1 MNEIINLHFE
11 DAPCRTVVIDGARW
25 WVGKDVCAIL
35 GYKNETDA
43 MKYHCRGVAKFY
55 PISDRLGREQDARII
70 SLPDVYRLISGSKL
84 PAAVRFEA
92 WIYET
97 VLPEI
102 NKNGSYV
109 PEHLKERASLQKR
122 ELYNLLER
130 SEKSLRFLTAERDHL
145 RRENRLLLENKEL
158 RERLAKKNTPL
169 TQNERTQIKELA
181 GAMTVAQ
188 IARAL
193 NRSASAIS
201 RILKE
206 GENK

>member
-55 PISDRLGREQDARII
+55 PIFDRLGREQDARII

-92 WIYET
+92 WIYED
-97 VLPEI
+97 VLPSIHKSGGYAIE
-102 NKNGSYV
+102 KTESL
-109 PEHLKERASLQKR
+109 EELHDLLKRSERSLKFLTTERAYPQFTKTFRKLFRSNFISLQSKYR
-122 ELYNLLER
+122 FRRRLFQTRKNLYGKH
-130 SEKSLRFLTAERDHL
+130 SRFY
-145 RRENRLLLENKEL
+145 
-158 RERLAKKNTPL
+158 
-169 TQNERTQIKELA
+169 
-181 GAMTVAQ
+181 
-188 IARAL
+188 
-193 NRSASAIS
+193 
-201 RILKE
+201 
-206 GENK
+206 

>member
-25 WVGKDVCAIL
+25 WVGKDVCKIL
-35 GYKNETDA
+35 GYTNPNKA
-43 MKYHCRGVAKFY
+43 MQDHCKGVTNRY
-55 PISDRLGREQDARII
+55 PLPTAGGVQEIRII

-84 PAAVRFEA
+84 PAAERFEA
-92 WIYET
+92 WIYEK

-102 NKNGSYV
+102 HRTGSYV
-109 PEHLKERASLQKR
+109 SEHPKETDMLKKR
-122 ELYNLLER
+122 ELYSLLER
-130 SEKSLRFLTAERDHL
+130 SEKSLRFLTAEPDHL

-181 GAMTVAQ
+181 MSMTVAQ

-193 NRSASAIS
+193 NRSARAIS